1 MALTD
6 SRINEIKNIN
16 LIYVF
21 SVDSIFNDKTNK
33 YIGIKIVYG
42 NNQIIET
49 DYTDFKFQDL
59 VKRVINIYN
68 TEKDKRHIVLLGV
81 LTKEIMSDLS
91 FDILK
96 DKEEKQ
102 EQIPYFATCDKNI
115 NRYMPYVENIIYFIV
130 DKILKYN
137 TFNIR
142 SISGY
147 NHKYMINYEIAG
159 NIESTGMIIYIKNGK
174 LYFEIGII
182 NGLKNNISGIIE
194 EKNGLISTKFNYNE
208 FKGYI
213 NYDVMNNYL
222 EKHID
227 IDKKMYFHDD
237 NPYKLSDEEYKII
250 DYYLSTFN
258 FDKSSN
264 ILKVNDKL
272 FLINTVEKMNESNQL
287 LYKNKNISVFLSK
300 NEIRITEINKE
311 GFSKYEGLV
320 NVELDEN
327 VREVIIRKMQIEG
340 SNVILIEENKN
351 NNYNYEIIFKDIDL
365 INSYDMNEREKVKV
379 KTMSDIKKYIRK
391 RAD

>member
-6 SRINEIKNIN
+6 SKINEIKNIN

-68 TEKDKRHIVLLGV
+68 TEKDKRHIILLGA

-115 NRYMPYVENIIYFIV
+115 NRYMPYVEDIIYFIV

-142 SISGY
+142 NISGY

-182 NGLKNNISGIIE
+182 NG
-194 EKNGLISTKFNYNE
+194 
-208 FKGYI
+208 
-213 NYDVMNNYL
+213 
-222 EKHID
+222 
-227 IDKKMYFHDD
+227 
-237 NPYKLSDEEYKII
+237 
-250 DYYLSTFN
+250 
-258 FDKSSN
+258 
-264 ILKVNDKL
+264 
-272 FLINTVEKMNESNQL
+272 
-287 LYKNKNISVFLSK
+287 
-300 NEIRITEINKE
+300 
-311 GFSKYEGLV
+311 
-320 NVELDEN
+320 
-327 VREVIIRKMQIEG
+327 VI
-340 SNVILIEENKN
+340 
-351 NNYNYEIIFKDIDL
+351 
-365 INSYDMNEREKVKV
+365 
-379 KTMSDIKKYIRK
+379 
-391 RAD
+391 